1 MMANEHPILIFVE
14 VSYISYIFPYFAFL
28 LFTFMFFFWQVKDY
42 IEKGY
47 GRMCVPFCHV

>member
-28 LFTFMFFFWQVKDY
+28 LFTKKNFWQVKDY

-47 GRMCVPFCHV
+47 GRMCVPFYHV